1 MKTSAWIRIVCWGFV
16 LLILTGF
23 LICGLMD
30 LPFFGLRFGMW
41 DGFSWW
47 EDDKDYLG
55 NGSDSYQVPASGI
68 EKLKIDWVS
77 GRVDLQIYDGEEIC
91 ITETSNRQLNEKNSL
106 RYKVSGDT
114 LKIRF
119 RKNGILFGNLPNKD
133 LQVMLPKRLAQSLQ
147 EVQVDAVSAKI
158 EVNDLQAEEMHYE
171 TTSGAI
177 HLLGVGAKEIE
188 VDTVSGNLDIEAA
201 QAAEVDISTV
211 SGATQLEGAFGTIHA
226 SGVSGQIKV
235 QSSACPDR
243 VSASTVSGGVTLII
257 PENEGFS
264 VSFDRVSG
272 EFSSDFPITLNE
284 GEGTYKN
291 GGADFIV
298 DTVSGNFSVK
308 TNP

>member
-23 LICGLMD
+23 LVCGLMD
-30 LPFFGLRFGMW
+30 LPFFGARLGMW

-47 EDDKDYLG
+47 GDDKDYLG
-55 NGSDSYQVPASGI
+55 DGSGSYQVPVSGI

-77 GRVDLQIYDGEEIC
+77 GRVDLKIYDGEEIY
-91 ITETSNRQLNEKNSL
+91 ITETSNQQLNEKNTL

-114 LKIRF
+114 LRIRF
-119 RKNGILFGNLPNKD
+119 RKSGILFGHLPDKD
-133 LQVMLPKRLAQSLQ
+133 LQVMIPERLAQALK
-147 EVQVDAVSAKI
+147 EIGVDAVSAKI
-158 EVNDLQAEEMHYE
+158 DVKDLQAEEMHYE

-177 HLLGVGAKEIE
+177 NLIGVGAKEIE
-188 VDTVSGNLDIEAA
+188 VDTVSGDLCIEAS
-201 QAAEVDISTV
+201 QAVEVDISTV
-211 SGATQLEGAFGTIHA
+211 SGLTQLEGAFGKIHA
-226 SGVSGQIKV
+226 SGVSGEMKV
-235 QSSACPDR
+235 QSSVCPDR
-243 VSASTVSGGVTLII
+243 VNASTVSGNVTIII
-257 PENEGFS
+257 PENAGFS

-272 EFSSDFPITLNE
+272 EFNSDFPITMNE

-308 TNP
+308 MNP

>member
-47 EDDKDYLG
+47 EDDAGYSGD
-55 NGSDSYQVPASGI
+55 GSGSYQIPAAGI
-68 EKLKIDWVS
+68 ENLDIEWIS
-77 GRVDLQIYDGEEIC
+77 GRVELQIWDGEEIY
-91 ITETSNRQLNEKNSL
+91 IAETSKRQLNEKNSL

-119 RKNGILFGNLPNKD
+119 RKNGILFGSLPEKD
-133 LQVMLPKRLAQSLQ
+133 LQLMLPKRLAQALKK
-147 EVQVDAVSAKI
+147 VQVDAVSAKI

-177 HLLGVGAKEIE
+177 HLLGAGAKEIE
-188 VDTVSGNLDIEAA
+188 VDTVSGYLDLEAA

-211 SGATQLEGAFGTIHA
+211 SGETQLEGAFGVIHA
-226 SGVSGQIKV
+226 SGVSGQIRV
-235 QSSACPDR
+235 QSSVCPDR
-243 VSASTVSGGVTLII
+243 VSASTVSGGITLVI

-284 GEGTYKN
+284 GEGSYKN
-291 GGADFIV
+291 GGADFNV
-298 DTVSGNFSVK
+298 DTVSGNFSIK
-308 TNP
+308 TNS